1 MQIKQEKITLNAK
14 NQGFHLIT
22 NEIISQLDLSSFN
35 KGLCHIFIQHT
46 SASLAL
52 NENADPSVRN
62 DLSLFF
68 DSISNSIAS
77 KFTHTQE
84 GPDDMPAHINSILI
98 GNSLSLPIKDARL
111 SLGIWQGIYLCEH
124 RLHMPIRTL
133 VITYFGQSYE
143 N

>member
-68 DSISNSIAS
+68 DSISNSIAN

-98 GNSLSLPIKDARL
+98 GNSITIPIHKNELA
-111 SLGIWQGIYLCEH
+111 LGTWQGIYLCEH
-124 RLHMPIRTL
+124 RTQFLQRNLMITL
-133 VITYFGQSYE
+133 IGS